1 MSRKVTSREYKIM
14 LRKDLFGDNKQEL
27 LKASKEFWH
36 TFSQAIAHISIDVNG
51 ELNEIADQR
60 IIRFYDTDDYLLYR
74 NSYILRER
82 QDVNNDEKEVT
93 LKFRHPDRYISQD
106 RDMKVVDID
115 RGETKFEEDIKTP
128 FGVLYSFSSTQKLL
142 TNEKLDEI
150 QDAAQLYPDLVDK
163 ISTLKGEDKIRTI
176 GIDIREIVVKGA
188 RFQIRNNPQIY
199 SKCALIVWYENNQK
213 QEKPLAVEFSFKYG
227 DENEEYTRKMAQRAY
242 DVFQILQEKLIDW
255 VDLNSDTKTA
265 YIYKLD
271 RLNNCKFSHLGE
283 D

>member
-1 MSRKVTSREYKIM
+1 M